1 MEARR
6 NKKKAL
12 REKVAQEK
20 NAKIKEAYKDST
32 NKVNEGADVNG
43 TNELAQRLVMG
54 FDKNEVVQ
62 VSENYMD
69 QKTQ

>member
-1 MEARR
+1 M
-6 NKKKAL
+6 
-12 REKVAQEK
+12 
-20 NAKIKEAYKDST
+20 KEAYKAST
-32 NKVNEGADVNG
+32 DKVNENADVNG

-69 QKTQ
+69 

>member
-1 MEARR
+1 M
-6 NKKKAL
+6 
-12 REKVAQEK
+12 
-20 NAKIKEAYKDST
+20 IKEAYKENTS
-32 NKVNEGADVNG
+32 KVNGGADVNG

-69 QKTQ
+69 

>member
-1 MEARR
+1 LQAALEARR

-12 REKVAQEK
+12 REKVATEK
-20 NAKIKEAYKDST
+20 NARMKEAYKAST
-32 NKVNEGADVNG
+32 DKVNENADVNG

-69 QKTQ
+69 